1 MMPDPNCNIRMSLQ
15 EIVVMI
21 HNGEYGRAITSLEH
35 EVHDEALSPT
45 ERIEYCRWLAECN
58 HRLEENEECGN
69 WYLEAVRIILSVQM
83 DRRSKAKMALPL
95 SEKALEAFQKGG
107 DAADVLV
114 ASRLKQYLVALSK

>member
-1 MMPDPNCNIRMSLQ
+1 
-15 EIVVMI
+15 MI

-35 EVHDEALSPT
+35 EVHDETLSPT

-107 DAADVLV
+107 GAADVLV